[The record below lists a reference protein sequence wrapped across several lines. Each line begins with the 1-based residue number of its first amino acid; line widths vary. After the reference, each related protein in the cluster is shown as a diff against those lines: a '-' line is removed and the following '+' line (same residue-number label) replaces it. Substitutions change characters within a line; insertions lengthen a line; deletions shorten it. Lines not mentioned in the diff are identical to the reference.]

1 MYEMC
6 GYKTYST
13 TLCNVTNFHTKRFF
27 FRGVVFLFESGT
39 ELFFYVFVIYL
50 SVCVCFKVVNSYIN

>member
-27 FRGVVFLFESGT
+27 FRGVVFLFESNF
-39 ELFFYVFVIYL
+39 FFYVFVIYL
-50 SVCVCFKVVNSYIN
+50 SVCVCFKVVNSNI